1 MSYQEWVEKVE
12 KHLAVLENDE
22 REFHVAFRKYLE
34 NYFTGFGKYASS
46 EWWKEVVLPT
56 HHLDTE
62 EMVFCF
68 CFHLPCRHP
77 YLGKDQKHHC
87 KNCIKH
93 PYLGKDQKHH
103 CKNCI
108 KRTLEFINEP
118 QWKYNNYVQD
128 LRNKILLYCL

>member
-1 MSYQEWVEKVE
+1 MSYREKVE
-12 KHLAVLENDE
+12 KHLAVLEDDE

-34 NYFTGFGKYASS
+34 NYFTGIVSKYASS
-46 EWWKEVVLPT
+46 EWQFGDALVAMLRGEEVVLPT
-56 HHLDTE
+56 HHLDTG

-68 CFHLPCRHP
+68 CF
-77 YLGKDQKHHC
+77 GKDQKHH
-87 KNCIKH
+87 
-93 PYLGKDQKHH
+93 Y
-103 CKNCI
+103 KNCI